1 MCYPKPGPRCSA
13 DAAKRLAKAKH
24 EFRVYYENHRNDDE
38 MDYNEF
44 DRLKHL
50 RDDADQEFN
59 MTPAGIRALE
69 REVIEGGG
77 SWAEMNLE
85 KARSDRQH
93 ALDQLSKKQ
102 QVEEVHERT
111 TIGSYTYQQCE
122 FTQEGHQ
129 LNRIDENGEDMA
141 VMLQE
146 SLDWAEHLSDEEIE
160 AMNHYSQGGYADV
173 NGVLSSSSFTPRAS
187 MESVQETVKHLD
199 SALAKA
205 SNNKE
210 VVVYRRHFFY
220 DEDGSF
226 AHISPEELQKK
237 FPVGSVYE
245 PGFFMSTSL
254 DQKNIPGPDR
264 TNSRNLIAR
273 FEIKTRRGASISAT
287 ANQGTNEKEF
297 LLPRDG
303 RYRVVNNNLQAV
315 VHGYSGEG
323 PVQIIQLEEL

>member
-24 EFRVYYENHRNDDE
+24 EFRVYYANHKNDDE

-44 DRLKHL
+44 DRLKQL
-50 RDDADQEFN
+50 RDDAKQEFN
-59 MTPAGIRALE
+59 ITPAGIRALE
-69 REVIEGGG
+69 RQVAEGGG
-77 SWAEMNLE
+77 SWAEIKLE

-93 ALDQLSKKQ
+93 ALNQLSKKQ
-102 QVEEVHERT
+102 QMEEVHDKAS
-111 TIGSYTYQQCE
+111 IGSYVYQQCE
-122 FTQEGHQ
+122 FTQDGQ
-129 LNRIDENGEDMA
+129 PLNRIDENGEDMA

-173 NGVLSSSSFTPRAS
+173 NGVLTSKTYKPRGTV
-187 MESVQETVKHLD
+187 ESVHETVKHLD

-205 SNNKE
+205 SSNKE

-226 AHISPEELQKK
+226 AHLSSEELQEK

-273 FEIKTRRGASISAT
+273 FEIKTHRGASISAT
-287 ANQGTNEKEF
+287 AHQGTNEKEF

-303 RYRVVNNNLQAV
+303 KYRVVNNNVQALV
-315 VHGYSGEG
+315 NGYSGEG

>member
-24 EFRVYYENHRNDDE
+24 EFRVYYATHKNDDDMNYDE
-38 MDYNEF
+38 Y
-44 DRLKHL
+44 DRLKQL
-50 RDDADQEFN
+50 RDDAEQEFN

-69 REVIEGGG
+69 RQVAEGGG
-77 SWAEMNLE
+77 SWAEINLE
-85 KARSDRQH
+85 KARSDRQY

-102 QVEEVHERT
+102 QIEETHEKAV
-111 TIGSYTYQQCE
+111 IGSYVYQQCE
-122 FTQEGHQ
+122 FTKEGEH
-129 LNRIDENGEDMA
+129 LNNIDENGQDMA

-160 AMNHYSQGGYADV
+160 AMNHYSQGGYADI
-173 NGVLSSSSFTPRAS
+173 NGVLSSKTFTPKAS
-187 MESVQETVKHLD
+187 VESVHETVKHLD

-205 SNNKE
+205 SRNKE

-220 DEDGSF
+220 DEAGSF
-226 AHISPEELQKK
+226 AHISTEELQQK

-264 TNSRNLIAR
+264 GPSDNLIAR

-287 ANQGTNEKEF
+287 TNQGTNEKEF

-303 RYRVVNNNLQAV
+303 KYRVVNNNLQAIV
-315 VHGYSGEG
+315 NGYGGEG